1 MRAAR
6 PLIVLLILALSACSH
21 TTGPRTWAASVCT
34 ALAPWRAEIST
45 LTDRAQEQMTA
56 KTTPS
61 QAKENLMRLF
71 GGAETA
77 SEQARAGVERAGV
90 PDVDEGEQVAQSFTA
105 ALSGMR
111 DAYGRARTGIEGL
124 STSPQKAFYEK
135 VGGVVEKLNA
145 EYEQSSL
152 DTGKLSSVEL
162 KQAFDEVPECR

>member
-6 PLIVLLILALSACSH
+6 PLVVVLIFALSACGSA
-21 TTGPRTWAASVCT
+21 TGPRTWASAVCT
-34 ALAPWRAEIST
+34 ALAPWRAEIGT

-56 KTTPS
+56 KTSPA
-61 QAKENLMRLF
+61 QAKENLVRLF

-90 PDVDEGEQVAQSFTA
+90 PDVDQGEEVAHGFTA

-111 DAYGRARTGIEGL
+111 DAYGRARTGIQSL
-124 STSPQKAFYEK
+124 ATSPQKAFYEH